1 MEQTLL
7 QLGVSGIVCIVLV
20 WALTKSEGREKAKDL
35 RIQYLENQLIENYDE
50 RIEAAERLS
59 NALYENAKAMDGL
72 TREVRN
78 GK

>member
-1 MEQTLL
+1 MEQAFL
-7 QLGVSGIVCIVLV
+7 QLGIAGIVCAVLL
-20 WALTKSEGREKAKDL
+20 WALTKSEAREKAKDL